1 MSDSYSFSDP
11 MNGIYGSG
19 PGTRDITGTEYMPQ
33 NLDQAAWNVNDNTLG
48 QPGYDFSYLTF
59 PSNISNDD
67 IGHYVVINI
76 NVPVS
81 LFSENTPR
89 TAFRGNLP
97 GIAGQTLVGS
107 EASKVD
113 ALRFGGADPVI
124 NNNRGARPLQPGTEA
139 FAVPRFTRRIRESIA
154 IHMPTPVVFNSQ
166 NDYQEISLS
175 AMATGLLSQVGG
187 FAGGFLGARYGGIEG
202 GQAGASTGASI
213 GQGVNNALRNTSM
226 LGRYPINPR
235 VEVLFSRT
243 TLRQFVFEFLFAP
256 RNQQESDNMEKIIR
270 TLRFHSAPEIDPTFG
285 GITFIPPAE
294 FDITFYHQGIENRK
308 IPRINTCVM
317 DRIEVDYAPQGE
329 YSTFS
334 NGHPV
339 AARLSLGMREVEVL
353 HKNRVLQGF

>member
-1 MSDSYSFSDP
+1 MSFTDSQG
-11 MNGIYGSG
+11 NGSG
-19 PGTRDITGTEYMPQ
+19 NNDGTLTDGTGNTTTNQ
-33 NLDQAAWNVNDNTLG
+33 NLDEAAWNVNDSTLG

-81 LFSENTPR
+81 LFSESTPR
-89 TAFRGNLP
+89 TYFGGSQP
-97 GIAGQTLVGS
+97 GIARQTLVGS

-113 ALRFGGADPVI
+113 ALRFGNADPIAVG
-124 NNNRGARPLQPGTEA
+124 RDDRPGRAATEA